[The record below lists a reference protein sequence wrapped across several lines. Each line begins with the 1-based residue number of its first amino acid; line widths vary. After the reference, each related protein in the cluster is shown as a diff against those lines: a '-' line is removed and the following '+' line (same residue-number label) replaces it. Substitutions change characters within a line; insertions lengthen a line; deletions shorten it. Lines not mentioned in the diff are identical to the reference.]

1 MTQRARAFATV
12 ELIIGLLTVG
22 TVVWA
27 RPLEGGPAVFLSIV
41 ERVAAGLVPYRDLAL
56 EYPPLA
62 LLPIMVPRV
71 LAGNSINGY
80 EILFTAMAVCLVM
93 VTAAAVAWLAAHGWS
108 ATSRREALLMFL
120 GLALAAM
127 PALVW
132 RFDIFPALLTA
143 LALMAVAA
151 GRPAWA
157 GLALGLGTAA
167 KLYPAFLIPVLL
179 AYYVL
184 GRRLR
189 GAALLLFGSTVTVG
203 AICAG
208 LVLLGG
214 PDAFTFL
221 TYQGDRGIEIGSVLG
236 GIFLL
241 AENMFGIEAA
251 VSFGF
256 GSYEVSSSL
265 GATLALPNVLAQV
278 VLGIGLLTGTGVSF
292 VRDRR
297 RLGFIQPTTLVT
309 YLLAT
314 LVLVMLAN
322 KVLSPQYIAWLLPLG
337 ALLSWRQSLLL
348 VAIFALTTFVYP
360 LSFALLRAAEP
371 LAVAAL
377 NGRNLLLLV
386 LFIWLVVPRRDG
398 STGRVSQ
405 GPAATG
411 RVGES
416 EIAQDPW
423 PLHEPGDLSTRAIV
437 SLTFHE
443 ALVEPVSLGDR
454 SWVREPTRRS

>member
-1 MTQRARAFATV
+1 MTQRARAFAAV
-12 ELIIGLLTVG
+12 ELIIGLLTLG

-27 RPLEGGPAVFLSIV
+27 RPLEGGPAVFLSIAQ
-41 ERVAAGLVPYRDLAL
+41 RVASGVVPYRDFAL

-62 LLPIMVPRV
+62 LLPITLPRV
-71 LAGNSINGY
+71 LAGSSINGY
-80 EILFTAMAVCLVM
+80 EILFTAIAVCLAM
-93 VTAAAVAWLAAHGWS
+93 ATAAAVAWLAGHGWS
-108 ATSRREALLMFL
+108 ATSRRETLLVFI
-120 GLALAAM
+120 GLSLAAM
-127 PALVW
+127 PQVVW
-132 RFDIFPALLTA
+132 RFDIVPALLTA

-151 GRPAWA
+151 GRPVSA

-184 GRRLR
+184 GRRWR
-189 GAALLLFGSTVTVG
+189 DAALLLFGSAVTVG
-203 AICAG
+203 AICAQ

-214 PDAFTFL
+214 SDAFTFL
-221 TYQGDRGIEIGSVLG
+221 TYQGDRGIEIQSVLG

-241 AENMFGIEAA
+241 AQNLFGIEAA

-256 GSYEVSSSL
+256 GSYEVTSSL
-265 GATLALPNVLAQV
+265 GATLALPDLLAQV
-278 VLGIGLLTGTGVSF
+278 VLGIGLIIGTGVSF
-292 VRDRR
+292 MRDRR

-322 KVLSPQYIAWLLPLG
+322 KVLSPQYIVWLLPFG
-337 ALLSWRQSLLL
+337 ALLPWRQSLLL

-360 LSFALLRAAEP
+360 LAFALLRAADP

-386 LFIWLVVPRRDG
+386 LLIWLVVPRRDG
-398 STGRVSQ
+398 RRLDGGPQGVAMLEKPPSRPAPMPNMRSPMASRRLRGATPKAVNGVS
-405 GPAATG
+405 AART
-411 RVGES
+411 
-416 EIAQDPW
+416 
-423 PLHEPGDLSTRAIV
+423 
-437 SLTFHE
+437 
-443 ALVEPVSLGDR
+443 
-454 SWVREPTRRS
+454 

>member
-1 MTQRARAFATV
+1 MTKRARAFATV
-12 ELIIGLLTVG
+12 ELVIGLLTLG
-22 TVVWA
+22 AVVWA
-27 RPLEGGPAVFLSIV
+27 RPLEGGPAVFLSIA
-41 ERVAAGLVPYRDLAL
+41 ERVVSGLVPYRDFAL

-62 LLPIMVPRV
+62 LLPITLPRV
-71 LAGNSINGY
+71 LAGSSINGY
-80 EILFTAMAVCLVM
+80 EIVFTAIAVCLAM
-93 VTAAAVAWLAAHGWS
+93 STAAAVAWLAGHGWS
-108 ATSRREALLMFL
+108 ATSRRETLLVFI

-127 PALVW
+127 PQVVW

-151 GRPAWA
+151 GRPGWA
-157 GLALGLGTAA
+157 GLVLGLGTAA
-167 KLYPAFLIPVLL
+167 KLYPAFLVPVLL

-203 AICAG
+203 AICAL

-214 PDAFTFL
+214 SDAFTFL
-221 TYQGDRGIEIGSVLG
+221 TYQGDRGIEIQSVLG

-241 AENMFGIEAA
+241 AQNLFGIEAA

-256 GSYEVSSSL
+256 GSYEVTSSL
-265 GATLALPNVLAQV
+265 GATLAPPFLLAKV
-278 VLGIGLLTGTGVSF
+278 VLGIGLMIGTAVSF
-292 VRDRR
+292 MRDRR
-297 RLGFIQPTTLVT
+297 RLGFIQPTTLVA

-322 KVLSPQYIAWLLPLG
+322 KVLSPQYVAWLLPFG
-337 ALLSWRQSLLL
+337 ALLPWRQSLLL

-360 LSFALLRAAEP
+360 LDFALLRAADP

-398 STGRVSQ
+398 RRPDG
-405 GPAATG
+405 GPQRGDAT
-411 RVGES
+411 
-416 EIAQDPW
+416 A
-423 PLHEPGDLSTRAIV
+423 
-437 SLTFHE
+437 
-443 ALVEPVSLGDR
+443 
-454 SWVREPTRRS
+454 